1 VRKGP
6 EEHRPASE
14 SSLVGGLGR
23 RDGKDRGLGSV
34 GGDDAS
40 EGGEMVR
47 TNKASGSG
55 ISARENEGG
64 GGGKE

>member
-40 EGGEMVR
+40 EGGAMVR
-47 TNKASGSG
+47 TNTAIGRCVG
-55 ISARENEGG
+55 ARENKGG